1 MSNGAGQPVREA
13 AALLARGDWQAAHE
27 LVQANEALPHA
38 AWAHGI
44 VHILEGDLDN
54 ARYWYGRAGRRF
66 PEAPSA
72 EDELRA
78 LRAALDAG

>member
-1 MSNGAGQPVREA
+1 MSSGAGDPVLEA
-13 AALLARGDWQAAHE
+13 AALLAHGDWQAAHE
-27 LVQANEALPHA
+27 IVQAHESLPHA

-66 PEAPSA
+66 PSDASA
-72 EDELRA
+72 ATELEA
-78 LRAALDAG
+78 LRAALGDR

>member
-1 MSNGAGQPVREA
+1 VSSGAGDPVREA
-13 AALLARGDWQAAHE
+13 AALLARGDWQAAHDI
-27 LVQANEALPHA
+27 VQAHESLPHA

-66 PEAPSA
+66 PAPPSA
-72 EDELRA
+72 GDELRA
-78 LRAALDAG
+78 LGIALDAD